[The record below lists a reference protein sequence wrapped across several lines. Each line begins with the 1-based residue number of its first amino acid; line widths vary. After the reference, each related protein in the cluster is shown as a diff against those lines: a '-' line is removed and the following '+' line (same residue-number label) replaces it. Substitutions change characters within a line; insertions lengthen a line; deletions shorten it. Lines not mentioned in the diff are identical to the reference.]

1 MINFGFAGTSN
12 SSGVSFRD
20 LTLFV
25 RQ

>member
-12 SSGVSFRD
+12 RSGVSFRD